1 MFISTWLL
9 ILIVVVVISAR
20 WPTFWDEI
28 RTLAI
33 VVSILL
39 ALVSWL
45 IWVITVEGI
54 RTSLWWY
61 EIQVRAAATPQ
72 AGEKLRWPRVPVH
85 EGIVAR
91 PRRSAEDRREME
103 ARK

>member
-20 WPTFWDEI
+20 WPTCWGEI

-54 RTSLWWY
+54 RTSLWWH

-72 AGEKLRWPRVPVH
+72 AAEKLRRDFADAK
-85 EGIVAR
+85 GSAR
-91 PRRSAEDRREME
+91 RCGDFRRT
-103 ARK
+103 